1 MQKKA
6 NYSLAAALWMV
17 NYIRSKCS
25 IAVLRRCSVR
35 LYLGQKARQHMI
47 SSNFAQ
53 MASVPQRR
61 RTTGKSG
68 GPAPRP
74 SRNEFRGFSLLVLSQ
89 PRRNNNGFNFE
100 SLTILTIRAHHPKQN
115 ITGRPTSIQP
125 TTSPKG
131 FRDSSEWVQS
141 TSIVVDQTQLFTDTC
156 SHYQEKQLS
165 VSASA

>member
-25 IAVLRRCSVR
+25 IASVQCA
-35 LYLGQKARQHMI
+35 LI
-47 SSNFAQ
+47 SRTEGATAHDLLQLAQ

-74 SRNEFRGFSLLVLSQ
+74 SRNKFRGFSLLVLSQ